1 MKSNSDGLMIDGIV
15 GYIDRDNIDT
25 DQIIPTEYLKSI
37 KKFGFEDYLFDGWRY
52 HDDGRLGIK
61 KEEREINEDFI
72 LNKTPFNESKI
83 LLARDN
89 FGCGSSREH
98 AVWALRDFG
107 IKAVIA
113 SSFGDI
119 SSNVGLLVGSGLKKN
134 PMTCAHQILDEL
146 NKNDLKNIKSITVT
160 KPGFINFFI
169 EDSFYQN
176 YIGTINSLKSKF
188 GRSSIGKGKKANVE
202 FVSANPTGPLTVGHG
217 RNAVIGDTV
226 SNILVWNGFDVTREF
241 TQKIWQDCSSHKFLY
256 VLSKN
261 I

>member
-119 SSNVGLLVGSGLKKN
+119 FYNNCFKNRVLPIQLKKN
-134 PMTCAHQILDEL
+134 QIEELFKTVQDEIVEFSIDLQERIITNGDKEISFDVEGHLIDRIIYGLDDVDITLKVKDQIHNFE
-146 NKNDLKNIKSITVT
+146 KNRKETRPWV
-160 KPGFINFFI
+160 FIN
-169 EDSFYQN
+169 E
-176 YIGTINSLKSKF
+176 
-188 GRSSIGKGKKANVE
+188 
-202 FVSANPTGPLTVGHG
+202 
-217 RNAVIGDTV
+217 
-226 SNILVWNGFDVTREF
+226 
-241 TQKIWQDCSSHKFLY
+241 
-256 VLSKN
+256 
-261 I
+261 

>member
-72 LNKTPFNESKI
+72 LNKIPFNESKI

-119 SSNVGLLVGSGLKKN
+119 FYNNCFKNRVLPIQLKKN
-134 PMTCAHQILDEL
+134 QIEELFKTVQDEIVEFSIDLQERIITNGDKEISFDVEDHLIDRIIYGLDDVDITLKVKDKIHNFE
-146 NKNDLKNIKSITVT
+146 KNRKETRPWV
-160 KPGFINFFI
+160 FIN
-169 EDSFYQN
+169 E
-176 YIGTINSLKSKF
+176 
-188 GRSSIGKGKKANVE
+188 
-202 FVSANPTGPLTVGHG
+202 
-217 RNAVIGDTV
+217 
-226 SNILVWNGFDVTREF
+226 
-241 TQKIWQDCSSHKFLY
+241 
-256 VLSKN
+256 
-261 I
+261 